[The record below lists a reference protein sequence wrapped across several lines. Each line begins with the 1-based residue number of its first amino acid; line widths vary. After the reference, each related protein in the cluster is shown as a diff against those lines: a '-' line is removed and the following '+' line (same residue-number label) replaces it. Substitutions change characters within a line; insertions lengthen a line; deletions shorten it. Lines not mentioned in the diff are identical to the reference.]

1 MWLVRSAFC
10 WVKKIS
16 YSFFRQPRWKSC
28 TLHSLLR
35 ALHEFLEE
43 STHQGA
49 LLKATR
55 TPPPPPPWAQRGGRS
70 CRDELQRAKLARTA
84 AAITQARIDGYWQ
97 HHHSITAV
105 FSLAPHSS
113 YSLLIPITSLFIL
126 LFLHFLSNIT
136 PPRQIWKTIAQSL
149 WNCSSSWIYVTSF
162 PPFFSC
168 QFKIC
173 TAAYFLTMFLWNLPQ
188 RLRPHFSELWCPR
201 STLKSHLTS
210 YYKIL
215 KTGWEISLLI
225 RWHYNDRQ
233 EEKITWIFNIFAK
246 HFCNEEMEKLALQ
259 FSEVSEEEKIWGWF
273 GSIASFT
280 SFWQTPGP
288 VRSHVPCPGCHFSPE
303 VSAFEPRTTIYI
315 YIKKM

>member
-136 PPRQIWKTIAQSL
+136 PPKTDLKNNSTKLMKLQ
-149 WNCSSSWIYVTSF
+149 
-162 PPFFSC
+162 
-168 QFKIC
+168 QFLDIC
-173 TAAYFLTMFLWNLPQ
+173 YILP
-188 RLRPHFSELWCPR
+188 
-201 STLKSHLTS
+201 
-210 YYKIL
+210 
-215 KTGWEISLLI
+215 SLL
-225 RWHYNDRQ
+225 
-233 EEKITWIFNIFAK
+233 
-246 HFCNEEMEKLALQ
+246 LL
-259 FSEVSEEEKIWGWF
+259 
-273 GSIASFT
+273 SI
-280 SFWQTPGP
+280 
-288 VRSHVPCPGCHFSPE
+288 
-303 VSAFEPRTTIYI
+303 
-315 YIKKM
+315 

>member
-1 MWLVRSAFC
+1 MMSHILESSVSWEWLPDVVSEICFLLGE
-10 WVKKIS
+10 KTS

-149 WNCSSSWIYVTSF
+149 
-162 PPFFSC
+162 
-168 QFKIC
+168 
-173 TAAYFLTMFLWNLPQ
+173 
-188 RLRPHFSELWCPR
+188 
-201 STLKSHLTS
+201 
-210 YYKIL
+210 
-215 KTGWEISLLI
+215 
-225 RWHYNDRQ
+225 
-233 EEKITWIFNIFAK
+233 
-246 HFCNEEMEKLALQ
+246 
-259 FSEVSEEEKIWGWF
+259 
-273 GSIASFT
+273 
-280 SFWQTPGP
+280 
-288 VRSHVPCPGCHFSPE
+288 
-303 VSAFEPRTTIYI
+303 
-315 YIKKM
+315 

>member
-1 MWLVRSAFC
+1 MLHPSLPSSLVNLRSVQQPISWLC
-10 WVKKIS
+10 
-16 YSFFRQPRWKSC
+16 
-28 TLHSLLR
+28 
-35 ALHEFLEE
+35 
-43 STHQGA
+43 
-49 LLKATR
+49 
-55 TPPPPPPWAQRGGRS
+55 
-70 CRDELQRAKLARTA
+70 
-84 AAITQARIDGYWQ
+84 
-97 HHHSITAV
+97 
-105 FSLAPHSS
+105 
-113 YSLLIPITSLFIL
+113 
-126 LFLHFLSNIT
+126 
-136 PPRQIWKTIAQSL
+136 
-149 WNCSSSWIYVTSF
+149 
-162 PPFFSC
+162 
-168 QFKIC
+168 
-173 TAAYFLTMFLWNLPQ
+173 FLWNLPQ

-215 KTGWEISLLI
+215 RTGWEISVLI

-315 YIKKM
+315 YIKKCKIPLFYIFNKKGFSNISWI